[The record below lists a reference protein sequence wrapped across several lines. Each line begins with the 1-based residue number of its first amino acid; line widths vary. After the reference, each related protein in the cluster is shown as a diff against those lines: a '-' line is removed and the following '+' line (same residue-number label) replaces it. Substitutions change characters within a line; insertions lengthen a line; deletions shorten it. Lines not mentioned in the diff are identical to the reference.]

1 MKTHA
6 VRWALA
12 GFAVAMAIGVGLKVA
27 RALQSAGAPE
37 PAEAQPRSDEL
48 HPVA

>member
-1 MKTHA
+1 MRTHA

-12 GFAVAMAIGVGLKVA
+12 GVAIALAIGVAMKVA

-37 PAEAQPRSDEL
+37 PAETEPESDRL
-48 HPVA
+48 QPVA